1 MAAGSRLHDD
11 NSRARVDRCRRQVA
25 RRSWRRVDRG
35 GGTIA
40 ARARGGDGAQDGWRW
55 WSGGGQ
61 RCAVRLVVVV
71 VWATACDCSG
81 EPLEERRSTRSGGV

>member
-1 MAAGSRLHDD
+1 MAASSGARD
-11 NSRARVDRCRRQVA
+11 NSAPRRPCGA
-25 RRSWRRVDRG
+25 GSAAPRRVDRG

-40 ARARGGDGAQDGWRW
+40 ARARGGDGAQGGWRW